1 MPTVTVKMTPAQHA
15 RLKREA
21 KQRRTSQSA
30 VLREAFE
37 HLSEAK
43 QDPLK
48 GSFVERAGHLIGCL
62 DGPGD
67 LSELSKEMKG
77 YGESRH
83 P

>member
-1 MPTVTVKMTPAQHA
+1 MPTVTVKMSASQHA

-21 KQRRTSQSA
+21 KKRSTSQSA
-30 VLREAFE
+30 VLREAFDKME
-37 HLSEAK
+37 HSSASTK
-43 QDPLK
+43 M
-48 GSFVERAGHLIGCL
+48 SFVERAGHLIGCL

-67 LSELSKEMKG
+67 LSLRSKEMKG